1 MSGAVFV
8 EHQGRIYLI
17 PPQPF
22 VVVPVRA
29 DTLPRIYR
37 PIMPALRPRA
47 GLLSHLSRDGN
58 VCE

>member
-1 MSGAVFV
+1 MAAVAEQTFV
-8 EHQGRIYLI
+8 EHRGRIYLI

-37 PIMPALRPRA
+37 PIATGRIDLAR
-47 GLLSHLSRDGN
+47 GGK
-58 VCE
+58 